1 MNVFADYLQ
10 KIEVIDH
17 RNKIEDILNWVKV
30 QYPNLNQEVKWNQPM
45 FTDHG
50 TYIIGFSISKNHISV
65 APENSCIIHFAEE
78 LDKVGYT
85 YTSQLFRIKW
95 DQPVDYDLLSEII
108 KFNILDKADLKTFW
122 R

>member
-10 KIEVIDH
+10 KIEVKDH
-17 RNKIEDILNWVKV
+17 RNKIEEILNWIKI
-30 QYPNLNQEVKWNQPM
+30 QYPNLKQEIKWNQPM

-65 APENSCIIHFAEE
+65 APENSGIIHFAEE

-95 DQPVDYDLLSEII
+95 DQPIDYDLLSEII